1 MIILALD
8 LSTKNS
14 GWACFNNGKLHSHG
28 YVTHKIPG
36 LHKMKY
42 PEGALHKILDMSFQI
57 RELVHFIVPDLI
69 VIEEVNK
76 GKNRISQK
84 SLDALHFFVLEELRQ
99 HIDDMFNKIKYID
112 SDGRA
117 GWRPTLAIKLDDH
130 DKAHNKLVRKL
141 YKGKKARLRK
151 EVIGPKHLSCRY
163 VNKLLGFN
171 LDHVANESDG
181 DIADAICCGIAYIKK
196 TSK

>member
-1 MIILALD
+1 MILLALD

-14 GWACFNNGKLHSHG
+14 GWAFFVDDKLHSHG

-42 PEGALHKILDMSFQI
+42 PEGALHKILDMAFQI
-57 RELVHFIVPDLI
+57 RELVLFIKPDLI

-99 HIDDMFNKIKYID
+99 HTDDIFNKIKYID
-112 SDGRA
+112 SDGRT
-117 GWRPTLAIKLDDH
+117 GWRPTLAIKLNDL
-130 DKAHNKLVRKL
+130 DKEYNKMVRKL
-141 YKGKKARLRK
+141 YRGQKARLKK
-151 EVIGPKHLSCRY
+151 EVLGPKHLACRY
-163 VNKLLGFN
+163 VNKLLGFSFN
-171 LDHVANESDG
+171 HVKNEPDG
-181 DIADAICCGIAYIKK
+181 DMADSICIGLGYIKK